1 MEVPK
6 FSLKKIFF
14 FNFRISLVV
23 QGLRTHLPMQ
33 GTRVQSLAGK
43 IPCAAEQLS
52 PGATATEPVLF
63 SI

>member
-14 FNFRISLVV
+14 LNFRISLVV

-33 GTRVQSLAGK
+33 GTKRSISGGEDST
-43 IPCAAEQLS
+43 CCR
-52 PGATATEPVLF
+52 ATK
-63 SI
+63 SMSRNY